1 MRVIFLAAGK
11 SKRIFKKIKKN
22 KCLIK
27 INNKPLIKHLIS
39 EVKRAG
45 INKISIVTGFR
56 SSFLKK
62 ELKDQK
68 NIDYIFNQKYNSTE
82 MLHSLILGLKKYNTD
97 IIISY
102 SDILFDR
109 KIIKK
114 LINNYNR
121 NVTIPILKNWKK
133 IWKIRNMNPIE
144 DAETL
149 FINRK
154 KYLKSIGDKIINLD
168 KIKYQYMGL
177 ILIPKNQRIKV
188 LNAYEKIKNDK
199 KMHATNFLNYL
210 IKKKFL
216 INSVIINKGWYE
228 FDNYEDYRNYKK
240 KYN

>member
-121 NVTIPILKNWKK
+121 NVTIPILKNWKE

-177 ILIPKNQRIKV
+177 IFIPKEKREKV
-188 LNAYEKIKNDK
+188 LSLYKLISRNK
-199 KMHATNFLNYL
+199 KMHATGFLNFLVKKKNL
-210 IKKKFL
+210 IKT
-216 INSVIINKGWYE
+216 VVVDKGWYE
-228 FDNYEDYRNYKK
+228 FDDFEDLINYKK
-240 KYN
+240 NYY

>member
-39 EVKRAG
+39 EVKKAG

-102 SDILFDR
+102 SDILFDQI
-109 KIIKK
+109 IIKK

-121 NVTIPILKNWKK
+121 NVTIPILKNWKE

-228 FDNYEDYRNYKK
+228 FDNYEDYKNYKK

>member
-39 EVKRAG
+39 EVKKAG

-121 NVTIPILKNWKK
+121 NVTIPILKNWKE

-210 IKKKFL
+210 IKKKFF